1 MADYANPED
10 AYWAFFEAF
19 NAKDRDGWAD
29 VMSYPHTR
37 VSARGSVRYYQTP
50 RDYAE
55 GASWEAIE
63 ATGWVR
69 TRGIE
74 PVRLHE
80 SADKV
85 HLAAGWT
92 RYDAE
97 DEPILSNRVTYILT
111 RVEGSWGIQARFG
124 TDSFNEDE
132 SVQAST
138 EAAVGVVR
146 RYVDTLNGG
155 DFSTCATL
163 ARLPFT
169 EVGVGEVRQ
178 LRSESDLEER
188 LRAAHQSRTS
198 IRHIRAAQVGTSGV
212 NVAVSYGTGSG
223 QPCCALYLVA
233 RGDDRW
239 RIAGYSGVAG

>member
-85 HLAAGWT
+85 HLAAGWI

-132 SVQAST
+132 SVQASAEGRGRRR
-138 EAAVGVVR
+138 EAVR
-146 RYVDTLNGG
+146 RHLERR
-155 DFSTCATL
+155 
-163 ARLPFT
+163 RLFH
-169 EVGVGEVRQ
+169 
-178 LRSESDLEER
+178 LCRSCQTALHRSRSRRGAPAAER
-188 LRAAHQSRTS
+188 
-198 IRHIRAAQVGTSGV
+198 V
-212 NVAVSYGTGSG
+212 
-223 QPCCALYLVA
+223 
-233 RGDDRW
+233 
-239 RIAGYSGVAG
+239 